1 MIRPAQAVIK
11 EIMRYFVEH
20 PHALDS
26 LEGVARWRLLQQ
38 RIDDT
43 VAETE
48 SALEWLVARGFVQ
61 RIDVAYGP
69 PLFRVARGNAA
80 DVERLLAEGQP

>member
-1 MIRPAQAVIK
+1 MVRPAHAVIK

-26 LEGVARWRLLQQ
+26 LEGVARWRLLQR

-43 VAETE
+43 VSETE
-48 SALEWLVARGFVQ
+48 SALEWLVANGYLQ
-61 RIDVAYGP
+61 RVDVTFGP
-69 PLFRVARGNAA
+69 SLFRIAA
-80 DVERLLAEGQP
+80 ENPNGVERLLAEETS

>member
-1 MIRPAQAVIK
+1 MARPPQAVIK

-26 LEGVARWRLLQQ
+26 LEGVARWRLLQR
-38 RIDDT
+38 RIDDA

-48 SALEWLVARGFVQ
+48 AALEWLVGHGFVE
-61 RIDVAYGP
+61 RIEVKFGP
-69 PLFRVARGNAA
+69 PLFRAVEENSVN
-80 DVERLLAEGQP
+80 VERLLVEEPS

>member
-1 MIRPAQAVIK
+1 MVRPAQAVIK

-38 RIDDT
+38 RIEDT

-48 SALEWLVARGFVQ
+48 SALEWLVARGLVQ
-61 RIDVAYGP
+61 RVDVSFGP
-69 PLFRVARGNAA
+69 PLFRVGEDSAA
-80 DVERLLAEGQP
+80 DVERVLAEETP

>member
-1 MIRPAQAVIK
+1 MARPPQAVIK

-20 PHALDS
+20 PRALDS
-26 LEGVARWRLLQQ
+26 LEGVARWRLLQR

-48 SALEWLVARGFVQ
+48 GALEWLVAHGFVQ
-61 RIDVAYGP
+61 RVEVSFGP
-69 PLFRVARGNAA
+69 ALFRIAEENAA
-80 DVERLLAEGQP
+80 DVERLLAEEPA